1 LFTKVLV
8 ANRGEIAVRVMR
20 TCRDMGIRS
29 VAVYSEADATAL
41 HARYADEAYCIGPAP
56 ATGSYLNSAK
66 IIEVALT
73 CGAEAIHP
81 GYGFLSEQ
89 SDFARACAQGGVV
102 FIGPSPETLRVL
114 GDKVQAR
121 MIAENAG
128 VPSVPG
134 SDGRVSPVEAR
145 DLAPKIG
152 FPLLIKAA
160 AGGGGKGIRRVES
173 PADLEA
179 SLRVAAAEALASF
192 NDDGLYLERY
202 LDPVRH
208 IEVQVLAD
216 THGNVVHLGERECS
230 IQRRSQKVLE
240 ESPSVAVDLRT
251 RERLGEAA
259 IAIARE
265 SGYVNAG
272 TIEFLMDQEGDFY
285 FIEANA
291 RLQVEHPVTEL
302 VTGLDLVQEQLLI
315 AAGEPLTFRQSEI
328 ELRGWA
334 IECRITA
341 EDAAGGFMP
350 SLGRIDHV
358 SEPSGP
364 GIRVDSSLFPG
375 MEVGPH
381 YDSLIS
387 KLCAWG
393 ADRTQALARLRRA
406 IDEYQVTGVK
416 TTLPFHRDLI
426 SHPAFIAGDIETRF
440 LDRHALGGEVPA
452 ATDEAL
458 LASALLSHV
467 RRDNQG
473 GAATGT
479 ANRGGS
485 RGGWKEAARGGTVVR
500 GGGASWRDTF

>member
-1 LFTKVLV
+1 MFKKILI

-20 TCRDMGIRS
+20 TCRDMGIPS
-29 VAVYSEADATAL
+29 VAVYSEPDATAL

-56 ATGSYLNSAK
+56 ATESYLNAAK
-66 IIEVALT
+66 IIETALA

-89 SDFARACAQGGVV
+89 SDFARACAQAGIV
-102 FIGPSPETLRVL
+102 FIGPSPETLHML

-121 MIAENAG
+121 VIAERAG

-134 SDGRVSPVEAR
+134 SDGRVSPIEAL

-173 PADLEA
+173 AADLEA

-216 THGNVVHLGERECS
+216 AHGHVVHLGERECS
-230 IQRRSQKVLE
+230 VQRRSQKVLE
-240 ESPSVAVDLRT
+240 ESPSVAVDLPT
-251 RERLGEAA
+251 RQRLGEAA
-259 IAIARE
+259 VAIARE

-272 TIEFLMDQEGDFY
+272 TVEFLMDKEGDFY

-315 AAGEPLTFRQSEI
+315 AAGGPLTFEQKDI

-341 EDAAGGFMP
+341 EDAASGFMP
-350 SLGRIDHV
+350 SLGRISHLA
-358 SEPSGP
+358 EPSGP
-364 GIRVDSSLFPG
+364 GVRVDSSLFTG

-381 YDSLIS
+381 YDSLVS
-387 KLCAWG
+387 KLCVWG

-406 IDEYQVTGVK
+406 IDEYQISGVK

-426 SHPAFIAGDIETRF
+426 NHPGFIAGEIETRF
-440 LDRHALGGEVPA
+440 LDRNTLGSEPHEAGEA
-452 ATDEAL
+452 AL
-458 LASALLSHV
+458 LAAALLSHS
-467 RRDNQG
+467 RRTSG
-473 GAATGT
+473 STSAGVTKPAKATGW
-479 ANRGGS
+479 RES
-485 RGGWKEAARGGTVVR
+485 ARGGAVVR
-500 GGGASWRDTF
+500 GGGATWRDTF

>member
-1 LFTKVLV
+1 MFKKILV

-20 TCRDMGIRS
+20 TCRDMDIKS

-56 ATGSYLNSAK
+56 AAESYLNASK
-66 IIEVALT
+66 IIETALA
-73 CGAEAIHP
+73 CGADAIHP

-89 SDFARACAQGGVV
+89 ADFARACAHAGIV

-121 MIAENAG
+121 VIAERAG
-128 VPSVPG
+128 APSVPG
-134 SDGRVSPVEAR
+134 SDGRVSPIEAL

-160 AGGGGKGIRRVES
+160 AGGGGKGIRRVETGV
-173 PADLEA
+173 DLES

-216 THGNVVHLGERECS
+216 MHGHIVHLGERECS
-230 IQRRSQKVLE
+230 VQRRSQKVLE
-240 ESPSVAVDLRT
+240 ESPSVAVDAVT
-251 RERLGEAA
+251 RQRLGEAA

-272 TIEFLMDQEGDFY
+272 TVEFLMDKDGDFY

-291 RLQVEHPVTEL
+291 RLQVEHPVTEM
-302 VTGLDLVQEQLLI
+302 VTGLDLVQEQILI
-315 AAGEPLTFRQSEI
+315 AAGEALTFEQADI

-341 EDAAGGFMP
+341 EDASSGFMP
-350 SLGRIDHV
+350 SLGRISHV

-364 GIRVDSSLFPG
+364 GVRVDSSLFAG

-381 YDSLIS
+381 YDSLVS
-387 KLCAWG
+387 KLCVWG
-393 ADRTQALARLRRA
+393 ADRAQALARLRRA
-406 IDEYQVTGVK
+406 IDEYQVSGVK

-426 SHPAFIAGDIETRF
+426 SHPAFIAGDLETRF
-440 LDRHALGGEVPA
+440 LDRNTLGTEAPGA
-452 ATDEAL
+452 GHEAL
-458 LASALLSHV
+458 LAGALLSHV
-467 RRDNQG
+467 RK
-473 GAATGT
+473 ATG
-479 ANRGGS
+479 GGTS
-485 RGGWKEAARGGTVVR
+485 TGGKPGGWREGARGGATIR